1 MICLFSLIFIMPIL
15 IKFPT
20 RCPKGL
26 DRSVYSHLVCSIMAL
41 QVKRGG
47 PEGWPEWREQQR
59 SALRQPTFM
68 LGYSR
73 ACVVICRVI
82 GISFYPLFRFLF
94 SISKKNKW
102 INQSCARAFSFWSIV
117 KVIQNDSKINRTRLC
132 ARMWYI
138 FNLIL
143 FNYRDILYPMM
154 IDRCV
159 HRL

>member
-82 GISFYPLFRFLF
+82 GISFYPFFDFFFLF
-94 SISKKNKW
+94 LKKTNEL
-102 INQSCARAFSFWSIV
+102 
-117 KVIQNDSKINRTRLC
+117 INRVLEHFHFDLSLKWFKMIRK
-132 ARMWYI
+132 
-138 FNLIL
+138 LIV
-143 FNYRDILYPMM
+143 RDYVLEC
-154 IDRCV
+154 DTFSV
-159 HRL
+159 